1 MSANQK
7 RVLVT
12 GGGTFLGD
20 NIAAA
25 LLAEGAEVTLLVR
38 PGAEDRIGGLKHRV
52 RWATADPWD
61 PASLRGRAR
70 HHTCVV
76 NTIGSLTDDPAQ
88 GLTFHRLN
96 FVSARNIANMVISDG
111 VPHLVYLS
119 SARAP
124 WLSRPYTAAKREAE
138 HYLARVGV
146 KSTIIR
152 APLVYPRGLPRP
164 LFYEFMTLFGKIPP
178 LSWLGMQR
186 IAPLPVDVLAR
197 AVARIALM
205 PRPEREIY
213 FAPHLRRLNSRDELR
228 GRARLPM
235 PAAPPDKA
243 PPTTAH
249 SDTRPRRP
257 ADAARRLPTPDDET
271 PFGWRPPGQ

>member
-1 MSANQK
+1 MSANNG

-38 PGAEDRIGGLKHRV
+38 PGAEDKIGALKNRV

-70 HHTCVV
+70 NHSCVV

-111 VPHLVYLS
+111 VPQTVFIS

-124 WLSRPYTAAKREAE
+124 WFSRHYIHAKREAE
-138 HYLARVGV
+138 GYLARVGV
-146 KSTIIR
+146 NTIVLR
-152 APLVYPRGLPRP
+152 PPLTFARGRPRP
-164 LFYEFMTLFGKIPP
+164 FFFELVTLFGLVPP
-178 LSWLGMQR
+178 FSWTPLAR
-186 IAPLPVDVLAR
+186 LAPMPVDVLAR
-197 AVARIALM
+197 ATARIALN
-205 PRPEREIY
+205 PRPDKTLY
-213 FAPHLRRLNSRDELR
+213 YASDLRRLNTREELR
-228 GRARLPM
+228 
-235 PAAPPDKA
+235 
-243 PPTTAH
+243 
-249 SDTRPRRP
+249 RPRREQP
-257 ADAARRLPTPDDET
+257 R
-271 PFGWRPPGQ
+271 